1 MTVPLLAWV
10 ATLGALILL
19 LLLDLFVAGRR
30 NRPMGMRLAGTWSAV
45 YLGAAAIFGLL
56 LLVLRGGDSAAQYT
70 TAYVVEES
78 LSVDNLFVFVLV
90 LSSFAVPK
98 LQEGRVLLYGVV
110 GALLLRAVVIA
121 GGVAILDALEWV
133 IYLFG
138 AFLVITGIRL
148 AFAGSEEPNV
158 SDNKVVRLVQRVLPT
173 TEYYVHGQLTT
184 RVDGRRLFTPLA
196 IVMVA
201 LAVTNVLFAV
211 DSIPAVFGVTRDP
224 FLIFTSN
231 AFALIGL
238 RSLYFLLAGA
248 VRRLVYLNYGLA
260 AILTFVGAKMIAESV
275 ITVPTWLSLLVIGG
289 LLALTIAASLL
300 LAGRPAD
307 DPEIVTGPG

>member
-1 MTVPLLAWV
+1 MTVPLTAWI
-10 ATLGALILL
+10 ATLGSLL
-19 LLLDLFVAGRR
+19 CLLGLDLFVAGRR
-30 NRPMGMRLAGTWSAV
+30 GREMGMRVAGVWSAI
-45 YLGAAAIFGLL
+45 YIGAAVVFGVILL
-56 LLVLRGGDSAAQYT
+56 GWQGGDSAAQFA

-90 LSSFAVPK
+90 LGSFAVPK
-98 LQEGRVLLYGVV
+98 LQEARVLLYGVL

-138 AFLVITGIRL
+138 AFLVVTGIRL
-148 AFAGSEEPNV
+148 AFSGSEEPDV
-158 SDNKVVRLVQRVLPT
+158 GDNRIVRLVQRALPT
-173 TEYYVHGQLTT
+173 TEDYHGGRLS
-184 RVDGRRLFTPLA
+184 VVMDGRRLLTPLA

-201 LAVTNVLFAV
+201 LSVTNVLFAV

-248 VRRLVYLNYGLA
+248 VQRLTYLNYGLA
-260 AILTFVGAKMIAESV
+260 AILTFVGAKMILESV
-275 ITVPTWLSLLVIGG
+275 ISIPTWVSLAVIGG
-289 LLALTIAASLL
+289 LLGLTVAASLL
-300 LAGRPAD
+300 NDRRHPTPVRIVGDAD
-307 DPEIVTGPG
+307 